1 MPMRPTPHNLRARAF
16 TIVEMLVVIG
26 IIGLLTAIALPSIST
41 FRREA
46 DSVACLSNLRQLHT
60 AWDAYRSLQK
70 GQMPMCD
77 FLPASTPEGPV
88 GGLVEVLRK
97 TVGDD
102 CTCWFCPGDMDEDG
116 SIAAGT
122 SYVYLPGLLRY
133 TPQVQIRVAAL
144 MAASAGDLSLT
155 SRQRERR
162 RRDAEAKLVSALYE
176 QSPQKFALLTDSQD
190 RHAIGSRNPRNAV
203 YLDGSAMILRD
214 ADEVAED

>member
-1 MPMRPTPHNLRARAF
+1 MRSLQLLAAASLGA
-16 TIVEMLVVIG
+16 IVASAV
-26 IIGLLTAIALPSIST
+26 PSVSA

-46 DSVACLSNLRQLHT
+46 ESVSCLSNLRQLHT

-77 FLPASTPEGPV
+77 FLPASTPDGPV

-155 SRQRERR
+155 PRQRERR
-162 RRDAEAKLVSALYE
+162 RREAEAKLVSALYE
-176 QSPQKFALLTDSQD
+176 QSPQKFALITDSQD
-190 RHAIGSRNPRNAV
+190 RHAIGARNPRNAV
-203 YLDGSAMILRD
+203 YLDGSATILRD

>member
-1 MPMRPTPHNLRARAF
+1 
-16 TIVEMLVVIG
+16 
-26 IIGLLTAIALPSIST
+26 
-41 FRREA
+41 
-46 DSVACLSNLRQLHT
+46 
-60 AWDAYRSLQK
+60 
-70 GQMPMCD
+70 
-77 FLPASTPEGPV
+77 
-88 GGLVEVLRK
+88 
-97 TVGDD
+97 
-102 CTCWFCPGDMDEDG
+102 
-116 SIAAGT
+116 
-122 SYVYLPGLLRY
+122 
-133 TPQVQIRVAAL
+133 